1 MHPVNTFFFR
11 TLEEELNYA
20 GVPMSGIIILRCS
33 SPKPEDK
40 GNVPLRPV
48 LIKDEDIAPFLL
60 GMAVTD
66 GETPPEDTGQ
76 SDAPLPPAA

>member
-1 MHPVNTFFFR
+1 
-11 TLEEELNYA
+11 
-20 GVPMSGIIILRCS
+20 MSGIIILRCS

-40 GNVPLRPV
+40 GDVPLKLV
-48 LIKDEDIAPFLL
+48 QLDEVDIAPFLL

-66 GETPPEDTGQ
+66 GETPPEDPGQ